1 MKGFEF
7 MQESG
12 SEVKHYIGFL
22 KHQVGYWET
31 QIERYGPDHPRHRP
45 AKIARY
51 RQLLRDTS
59 SLIQFLERLDR
70 EAFERG
76 PQPLV
81 EDQQVYVPQRIGY
94 STQPGPSPMPIR
106 MKATPIAPPPPA
118 PSPAP
123 TPSPASSADDD
134 LSDLPPELLKELSDS
149 AKGEKDVVLKIIDD
163 RGGTATLDEILIDLW
178 RKHKE
183 IGKRPIVANKLYRL
197 GRRHLVW
204 TVGGKKGV
212 YTTIKPVGADANAA
226 DDDGGDDTSE
236 NDEGPGAATSGPSN
250 QMGAAGSPVGPT
262 KSAPNGPT
270 PFASTVIRRKL
281 MSETSIPVDRLPVAK

>member
-1 MKGFEF
+1 MKGFVF

-12 SEVKHYIGFL
+12 LEVKHYIGFL
-22 KHQVGYWET
+22 KHQVSYWET

-76 PQPLV
+76 PQPAVAEAL
-81 EDQQVYVPQRIGY
+81 EDYYVAPRSGY
-94 STQPGPSPMPIR
+94 SPIPGPSPAPMRIR
-106 MKATPIAPPPPA
+106 MKAAPPSPPPVPMPPPA
-118 PSPAP
+118 A
-123 TPSPASSADDD
+123 TPSDDD

-149 AKGEKDVVLKIIDD
+149 AKGEKDVILKIIDD
-163 RGGTATLDEILIDLW
+163 RGSTATLDEILIDLW

-204 TVGGKKGV
+204 TVAGKKGV
-212 YTTIKPVGADANAA
+212 YTTIKPTGADANT

-250 QMGAAGSPVGPT
+250 DMGAAGSPVGPT

-270 PFASTVIRRKL
+270 PFASTSLRRKL
-281 MSETSIPVDRLPVAK
+281 MSETSRPADRLPVVK